1 MNNFSELNNEQ
12 VESRLAHV
20 APNECGEDINP
31 DAYHGGPDPVAA
43 LVDEADGLPGDD
55 VSEFDGEPHN
65 DDECGPLP
73 GEDMDGDH
81 ASALASAGFGT
92 DEDYGYFGG
101 DGE

>member
-1 MNNFSELNNEQ
+1 MNDFSQLNNEQ
-12 VESRLAHV
+12 AESRLAHV

-31 DAYHGGPDPVAA
+31 DAYHGGPCPVDA
-43 LVDEADGLPGDD
+43 LCASANLPGDD
-55 VSEFDGEPHN
+55 VSEFDGEP
-65 DDECGPLP
+65 DAPERESLP

-101 DGE
+101 DE